1 MLGGLGKLAVMVHDN
16 DDGALQC
23 GPRFGHAA
31 MQMLAPSL
39 AGGNAAIDNAASR
52 TEWMMMATTT
62 TTTMESHLSKA
73 SCQGINDTL
82 T

>member
-39 AGGNAAIDNAASR
+39 AGGSAAINRVDNAASR
-52 TEWMMMATTT
+52 TEWMMMT
-62 TTTMESHLSKA
+62 TTTM
-73 SCQGINDTL
+73 TMM
-82 T
+82 TP